1 MIIAIVLLYFIIAFT
16 FLIGFYYFAF
26 HTEEGYS
33 IALEIVGDKLSN
45 FDNETIERLIRSRT
59 CKFSAIRE
67 FSKKCLLW
75 PKLITDAMKR
85 RKSRR
90 NEFNM

>member
-1 MIIAIVLLYFIIAFT
+1 MIVLVLLYFVIAFT

-33 IALEIVGDKLSN
+33 IALEIVGNKLSN

-59 CKFSAIRE
+59 CKFAAIRE
-67 FSKKCLLW
+67 FSKKCFIW
-75 PKLITDAMKR
+75 PKIIAEAIKR
-85 RKSRR
+85 RKNRR
-90 NEFNM
+90 NESNM